1 MKTKYQLMLIA
12 GKTPSQIVLLLL
24 ELFSRMHV
32 ETRLFSIIKITCIL
46 NLLCFHFSIGN
57 TIQQSFHGLTV
68 LAKTNALSVINN

>member
-32 ETRLFSIIKITCIL
+32 ETRLFSIIKIACIL
-46 NLLCFHFSIGN
+46 NLLCFSFFNWEHN
-57 TIQQSFHGLTV
+57 TT
-68 LAKTNALSVINN
+68 KLSWTYSLS

>member
-46 NLLCFHFSIGN
+46 NLLCFSFFNWEHN
-57 TIQQSFHGLTV
+57 TT
-68 LAKTNALSVINN
+68 KLSWTYSLS

>member
-46 NLLCFHFSIGN
+46 NLLCFSFFNWEHN
-57 TIQQSFHGLTV
+57 TS
-68 LAKTNALSVINN
+68 KLSWTYSLS